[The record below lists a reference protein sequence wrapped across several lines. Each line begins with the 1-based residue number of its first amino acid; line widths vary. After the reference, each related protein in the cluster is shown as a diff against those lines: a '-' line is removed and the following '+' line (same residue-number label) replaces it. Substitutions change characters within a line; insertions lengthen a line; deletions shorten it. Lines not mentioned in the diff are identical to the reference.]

1 MRHPVKCEKVYI
13 CGAAYSADQGWV
25 EGALET
31 AELMLKEDLAIES
44 HRCADDWHYDP
55 LKKLKAKIEGHG

>member
-1 MRHPVKCEKVYI
+1 MRSL
-13 CGAAYSADQGWV
+13 AAACQ
-25 EGALET
+25 ELIALGALET
-31 AELMLKEDLAIES
+31 AELMLKEDLGIES